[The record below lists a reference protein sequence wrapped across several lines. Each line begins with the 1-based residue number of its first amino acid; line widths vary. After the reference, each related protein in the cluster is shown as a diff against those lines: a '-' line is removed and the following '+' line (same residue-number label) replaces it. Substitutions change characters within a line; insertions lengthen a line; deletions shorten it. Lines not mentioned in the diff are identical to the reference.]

1 MCDRHFKDINPNMK
15 IESTTTS
22 DKVSAVALSDGLSAT
37 QAEEDKHFDE
47 QAAKCG
53 NYDNPENGCPKC
65 GRQRVML
72 GADKKH
78 RCEKCAWCIEDNDYD
93 GDFFRHLR

>member
-1 MCDRHFKDINPNMK
+1 M
-15 IESTTTS
+15 ESKS
-22 DKVSAVALSDGLSAT
+22 VLKRKAVQSGKGLSDVLSAT
-37 QAEEDKHFDE
+37 QAEEEKHFDE

-53 NYDNPENGCPKC
+53 DYDNPENGCPKC

-72 GADKKH
+72 GDDKKH
-78 RCEKCAWCIEDNDYD
+78 RCEKCAWCIEDNDFD

>member
-1 MCDRHFKDINPNMK
+1 MK
-15 IESTTTS
+15 REAEKLKTPIASQIF
-22 DKVSAVALSDGLSAT
+22 SAVLSAT
-37 QAEEDKHFDE
+37 QVEEDKHFDE
-47 QAAKCG
+47 QVAKCG
-53 NYDNPENGCPKC
+53 DYDNPENGCPKC

-72 GADKKH
+72 GDDKKH